1 MTDDAPRTP
10 GRPARWPL
18 ALVLGAALAVVAA
31 LATAGWWWLS
41 SDGPDGPPRA
51 VIVDQLG
58 LAAKNPG
65 FINEARSTLERAGYD
80 VDYVPSP
87 RVTVDYYRELPE
99 AGYDVVVLRVHAGV
113 IYDGKTPEGQG
124 VFLFTSER
132 YDEVKYVDEQRAGEL
147 AIGQVYGVPQ
157 QYFGVTPAFIADRMQ
172 GDFDGATVIVMGCD
186 GLAYEENGAAFVE
199 RGADTVIGW
208 RGLVTSGHTDTAT
221 QTLLSAMLDDGLS
234 AGDAVARTMSDVGP
248 DPIYDSQLLLYPSG
262 DEPQARAD

>member
-1 MTDDAPRTP
+1 MTDEAPRTP
-10 GRPARWPL
+10 GRPARWRR
-18 ALVLGAALAVVAA
+18 ALGLGAALAVVTA
-31 LATAGWWWLS
+31 LAVAGWWWLS
-41 SDGPDGPPRA
+41 GDGADGPPRA

-65 FINEARSTLERAGYD
+65 FINGARSTLERAGYD

-87 RVTVDYYRELPE
+87 RVTVDYYRGLPE
-99 AGYDVVVLRVHAGV
+99 AGYDVILLRAHAGA

-132 YDEVKYVDEQRAGEL
+132 YDESKYLDEQRDGEL
-147 AIGQVYGVPQ
+147 AIGQVFGVPQ
-157 QYFGVTPAFIADRMQ
+157 QYFGITPAFIADRMQ
-172 GDFDGATVIVMGCD
+172 GNFDGATVIVMGCD
-186 GLAYEENGAAFVE
+186 GLSYAENGAAFVE
-199 RGADTVIGW
+199 RGAEAVIGW

-221 QTLLSAMLDDGLS
+221 QALLAAMLDDGLS

-248 DPIYDSQLLLYPSG
+248 DPIYESQLLLYPRA